1 MDDHLH
7 RELEKL
13 QQDEEEEYLTQ
24 RVTAKVGQNS
34 PDVINGNSEKQE
46 ISSLGYKNPFK
57 KYYPCTFVGC
67 GKKYIKSSH
76 LKVKMGQIYLFWL
89 KI

>member
-7 RELEKL
+7 RELEKI
-13 QQDEEEEYLTQ
+13 QQDEEEEYLTPKI
-24 RVTAKVGQNS
+24 TSEVGQNTSS
-34 PDVINGNSEKQE
+34 PDVINGKSDKKKE
-46 ISSLGYKNPFK
+46 IFSLGYKKSFK

-76 LKVKMGQIYLFWL
+76 LKVKWVKYIYFD
-89 KI
+89 

>member
-1 MDDHLH
+1 MDDHLL

-13 QQDEEEEYLTQ
+13 QQDEEEECLTQ
-24 RVTAKVGQNS
+24 KVTAIVGQNTSS
-34 PDVINGNSEKQE
+34 PDFRNWNSEKQKE
-46 ISSLGYKNPFK
+46 ISCLSYKNTFK

-76 LKVKMGQIYLFWL
+76 LKVKIG
-89 KI
+89 